1 MLEDDNRLLPFS
13 EKSSRIDQMV
23 KRILGIP
30 PHWERAYGENY
41 LYDLWDKDILAVA
54 SYVQVD
60 PRTLIKYVHG
70 THAKYLDRET

>member
-1 MLEDDNRLLPFS
+1 
-13 EKSSRIDQMV
+13 V
-23 KRILGIP
+23 HLGIP

-60 PRTLIKYVHG
+60 PRTLTKYIHG
-70 THAKYLDRET
+70 THAKYLERET